1 MKQELMWGGSDLL
14 RKKNVFC
21 DFSAE
26 KKQKKKTKQMK
37 EEKTIKTSNLVYS
50 CILSQYFYKH
60 SEVLRL

>member
-21 DFSAE
+21 DFSAKKNKT
-26 KKQKKKTKQMK
+26 KKQKK
-37 EEKTIKTSNLVYS
+37 EEKTMKTSNLVYS